1 MMEFKELEKG
11 KISEVE
17 GKILAKWKEENILE
31 KTIENRKDN
40 ETWVFYDGPIY
51 ANAKPGIHHV
61 FSKTI
66 KDSFCKYQTM
76 KGHKVDRKIGLDC
89 NGLPIEYNVEKKL
102 GINGK
107 KDIEKM
113 GIDKFIE
120 ECKKNTAINID
131 EVNRITDM
139 MGQFID
145 SKHPYIT
152 CTNDY
157 HETEWYLL
165 KEMHKKGLI
174 YNSNKILPY
183 CPRCGTELAK
193 FEVEQ
198 GYQED
203 SVNTVIVPFKIK
215 DSDTYFLV
223 WTTTPWTLMDNVAA
237 CVNPDLEYVKV
248 SSMGYKFI
256 VAKSLANKVLG
267 DDYEVLETYKGTDL
281 VGIKYEQ
288 LLPFAK
294 VTDGKS
300 FEVVADSYVTDEDG
314 TGIVHIAPAYGE
326 DDNRVCKENKI
337 GWTQNVNL
345 AGKYTIGPWEG
356 RLVTDPE
363 LEIEIIKYLKEQ
375 DKLFKKIKITHKYP
389 HCWRCKSPLI
399 YYAKSAWYIKTT
411 EYKDKIIEENNKIKW
426 HPDYVGTKRF
436 GNWLNN
442 MVDWGISRNRYWGCP
457 LPFWVCDECGEFEV
471 VGSREELI
479 ERANEEL
486 KYEDIDLHRPYVDN
500 ITIKCQHCGKTM
512 HRVKDVI
519 DVWFD
524 SGSMPYAQCHYPFE
538 NKEWFHKHFP
548 ADFIAEG
555 VDQTRGW
562 FYTLLVISTIISGQS
577 SFKNVVVNDM
587 MLDSNGKKM
596 SKSTGNII
604 DPIKIMEEYGADTVR
619 WYMLYASP
627 VWTPLKFDVEGL
639 KEVHSKFFNP
649 LRNSYN
655 FFAIYANADKITDI
669 NTCRVE
675 YNDREDIDKWLLSK
689 YNKLI
694 KEVTEAYDEYDL
706 NKVVKLITDFTS
718 IDLSNWYIRRNR
730 DRFWDNLMTTSK
742 KSVYMTTYEV
752 LLGLSRLIAP
762 IASYTAEEIYTNLTG
777 NISVHLSDFPICNEE
792 LIDLK
797 LEEKMDLVRDLIS
810 IGRNVREESKI
821 KVRQP
826 ISEILLDK
834 KKEKVIGELTSLIKE
849 ELNVK
854 EVIYTDDL
862 STYMN
867 FMVKPNFKEVGKIFG
882 KNIKEFSDKLLELSN
897 EDINKLENNESIKM
911 SIDNTTYDI
920 TKDMVDIRISSKEGF
935 KAMVVGNNFVI
946 LNTVITKELENE
958 GLARETISKVQQLR
972 KTMNFD
978 ITDRINMYIDATS
991 EYKENIKDY
1000 LDMIKDETLTINVYD
1015 KDGIEDKVNI
1025 NDYEVGFVLEKVG
1038 TK

>member
-1 MMEFKELEKG
+1 MEFKELEKG

-752 LLGLSRLIAP
+752 LEGLSKLIAP

-1000 LDMIKDETLTINVYD
+1000 LDMIKDETLTIDVYD

>member
-1 MMEFKELEKG
+1 MEFKELEKG

-512 HRVKDVI
+512 RRVKDVI

-752 LLGLSRLIAP
+752 LEGLSKLIAP

-777 NISVHLSDFPICNEE
+777 NISVHLSDFPVCNEE

>member
-1 MMEFKELEKG
+1 MEFKELEKG

-61 FSKTI
+61 LAKTI
-66 KDSFCKYQTM
+66 KDSFCKYKTM
-76 KGHKVDRKIGLDC
+76 KGYKVLRKIGLDTH
-89 NGLPIEYNVEKKL
+89 GLPIEVNVEKKL
-102 GINGK
+102 GFK
-107 KDIEKM
+107 TKADIEKF
-113 GIDKFIE
+113 GIENFCR
-120 ECKKNTAINID
+120 ECNNATALNID
-131 EVNRITDM
+131 EVNLLTDN

-145 SKHPYIT
+145 SKHPYVT
-152 CTNDY
+152 CSN
-157 HETEWYLL
+157 EFIESEWWLI
-165 KEMHKKGLI
+165 KEIDKKGLI
-174 YNSNKILPY
+174 YYGNKVLPY
-183 CPRCGTELAK
+183 CPRCGTELSAN
-193 FEVEQ
+193 EVGQ

-223 WTTTPWTLMDNVAA
+223 WTTTPWTLMANVAL
-237 CVNPDLEYVKV
+237 CVNPDLEYIKV
-248 SSMGYKFI
+248 SSAGYKFI

-267 DDYEVLETYKGTDL
+267 DDFEVLETYKGTDL
-281 VGIKYEQ
+281 VGTKYEQ
-288 LLPFAK
+288 LMPFAE
-294 VTDGKS
+294 VEGKC
-300 FEVVADSYVTDEDG
+300 FEVLADSYVTSEDG

-326 DDNRVCKENKI
+326 DDNRVCKENGI
-337 GWTQNVNL
+337 GFVNPV
-345 AGKYTIGPWEG
+345 GKDGCYTTGPWKG
-356 RLVTDPE
+356 TLVTDKD
-363 LEIEIIKYLKEQ
+363 LEIEIIKWLKEN
-375 DKLFKKIKITHKYP
+375 DKLFKKIKLTHDYP
-389 HCWRCKSPLI
+389 HCWRCHSPLI
-399 YYAKSAWYIKTT
+399 YYSKPAWYIRTT
-411 EYKDKIIEENNKIKW
+411 EYKDKILEANKTVSW

-436 GNWLNN
+436 NNWLEN

-457 LPFWVCDECGEFEV
+457 MPIWICSSCGEKHVIGSIKELDDMK
-471 VGSREELI
+471 VG
-479 ERANEEL
+479 
-486 KYEDIDLHRPYVDN
+486 DIDVKNMELHRPYIDEVH
-500 ITIKCQHCGKTM
+500 IKCPKCNGIM
-512 HRVKDVI
+512 NRVTDVM

-524 SGSMPYAQCHYPFE
+524 SGAMPYAQFHYPFE
-538 NKEWFHKHFP
+538 NKELFESQFP

-562 FYTLLVISTIISGQS
+562 FNSLICISTIVSGVS

-587 MLDSNGKKM
+587 VLDSNGKKM

-752 LLGLSRLIAP
+752 LEGLSKLIAP

-920 TKDMVDIRISSKEGF
+920 TKDMVDIRISSKDGF

-1000 LDMIKDETLTINVYD
+1000 LDMIKDETLTIDVYD

-1025 NDYEVGFVLEKVG
+1025 NDYEVGFVLEKVS

>member
-1 MMEFKELEKG
+1 MEFKELEKG

-562 FYTLLVISTIISGQS
+562 FYTLLLISTIISGQS

-1000 LDMIKDETLTINVYD
+1000 LDMIKDETLTIDVYD

-1025 NDYEVGFVLEKVG
+1025 NDYEVGFVLEKVS

>member
-1 MMEFKELEKG
+1 MEFKELEKG

-61 FSKTI
+61 LAKTI
-66 KDSFCKYQTM
+66 KDSFCKYKTM
-76 KGHKVDRKIGLDC
+76 KGYKVLRKIGLDTH
-89 NGLPIEYNVEKKL
+89 GLPIEVNVEKKL
-102 GINGK
+102 GFK
-107 KDIEKM
+107 TKADIEKF
-113 GIDKFIE
+113 GIENFCR
-120 ECKKNTAINID
+120 ECNNATALNID
-131 EVNRITDM
+131 EVNLLTDN

-145 SKHPYIT
+145 SKHPYVT
-152 CTNDY
+152 CSN
-157 HETEWYLL
+157 EFIESEWWLI
-165 KEMHKKGLI
+165 KEIDKKGLI
-174 YNSNKILPY
+174 YYGNKVLPY
-183 CPRCGTELAK
+183 CPRCGTELSAN
-193 FEVEQ
+193 EVGQ

-223 WTTTPWTLMDNVAA
+223 WTTTPWTLMANVGL
-237 CVNPDLEYVKV
+237 CVNPDLEYIKV

-267 DDYEVLETYKGTDL
+267 DDFEVLETYKGTDL
-281 VGIKYEQ
+281 VGTKYEQ
-288 LLPFAK
+288 LMPFAE
-294 VTDGKS
+294 VEGKC
-300 FEVVADSYVTDEDG
+300 FEVLADSYVTSEDG

-326 DDNRVCKENKI
+326 DDNRVCKENGI
-337 GWTQNVNL
+337 GFVNPV
-345 AGKYTIGPWEG
+345 GKDGCYTTGPWKG
-356 RLVTDPE
+356 TLVTDKD
-363 LEIEIIKYLKEQ
+363 LEIEIIKWLKEN
-375 DKLFKKIKITHKYP
+375 DKLFKKIKLTHDYP
-389 HCWRCKSPLI
+389 HCWRCHSPLI
-399 YYAKSAWYIKTT
+399 YYSKPAWYIRTT
-411 EYKDKIIEENNKIKW
+411 EYKDKILEANKTVSW

-436 GNWLNN
+436 NNWLEN

-457 LPFWVCDECGEFEV
+457 MPIWICSSCGEKHVIGSIKELDDMK
-471 VGSREELI
+471 VG
-479 ERANEEL
+479 
-486 KYEDIDLHRPYVDN
+486 DIDVKNMELHRPYIDEVH
-500 ITIKCQHCGKTM
+500 IKCPKCNGIM
-512 HRVKDVI
+512 NRVTDVM

-524 SGSMPYAQCHYPFE
+524 SGAMPYAQFHYPFE
-538 NKEWFHKHFP
+538 NKELFESQFP

-562 FYTLLVISTIISGQS
+562 FNSLICISTIVSGVS

-587 MLDSNGKKM
+587 VLDSNGKKM

-752 LLGLSRLIAP
+752 LEGLSKLIAP

-777 NISVHLSDFPICNEE
+777 NISVHLSDFPVCNEE

-834 KKEKVIGELTSLIKE
+834 KKEKVIGKLTSLIKE

-897 EDINKLENNESIKM
+897 EDINKLENNETIKM

-1025 NDYEVGFVLEKVG
+1025 NDYEVGFVLEKVS

>member
-1 MMEFKELEKG
+1 MEFKELEKG

-61 FSKTI
+61 LAKTI
-66 KDSFCKYQTM
+66 KDSFCKYKTM
-76 KGHKVDRKIGLDC
+76 KGYKVLRKIGLDTH
-89 NGLPIEYNVEKKL
+89 GLPIEVNVEKKL
-102 GINGK
+102 GFK
-107 KDIEKM
+107 TKADIEKF
-113 GIDKFIE
+113 GIENFCR
-120 ECKKNTAINID
+120 ECNNATALNID
-131 EVNRITDM
+131 EVNLLTDN

-145 SKHPYIT
+145 SKHPYVT
-152 CTNDY
+152 CSN
-157 HETEWYLL
+157 EFIESEWWLI
-165 KEMHKKGLI
+165 KEIDKKGLI
-174 YNSNKILPY
+174 YYGNKVLPY
-183 CPRCGTELAK
+183 CPRCGTELSAN
-193 FEVEQ
+193 EVGQ

-223 WTTTPWTLMDNVAA
+223 WTTTPWTLMANVAL
-237 CVNPDLEYVKV
+237 CVNPDLEYIKV

-267 DDYEVLETYKGTDL
+267 DDFEVLETYKGTDL
-281 VGIKYEQ
+281 VGTNYEQ
-288 LLPFAK
+288 LMPFAE
-294 VTDGKS
+294 VEGKC
-300 FEVVADSYVTDEDG
+300 FEVVADSYVTSEDG
-314 TGIVHIAPAYGE
+314 TGIVHIAPAYGD
-326 DDNRVCKENKI
+326 DDNRVCKENGI
-337 GWTQNVNL
+337 GFVNPV
-345 AGKYTIGPWEG
+345 GKDGCYTTGPWKG
-356 RLVTDPE
+356 TLVTDKD
-363 LEIEIIKYLKEQ
+363 LEIEIIKWLKEN
-375 DKLFKKIKITHKYP
+375 DKLFKKIKLTHDYP
-389 HCWRCKSPLI
+389 HCWRCHSPLI
-399 YYAKSAWYIKTT
+399 YYSKPAWYIRTT
-411 EYKDKIIEENNKIKW
+411 EYKDKILEANKTVSW

-436 GNWLNN
+436 NNWLEN

-457 LPFWVCDECGEFEV
+457 MPIWICSSCGEKHVIGSIKELDDMK
-471 VGSREELI
+471 VG
-479 ERANEEL
+479 
-486 KYEDIDLHRPYVDN
+486 DIDVKNMELHRPYIDEVH
-500 ITIKCQHCGKTM
+500 IKCPKCNGIM
-512 HRVKDVI
+512 NRVTDVM

-524 SGSMPYAQCHYPFE
+524 SGAMPYAQCHYPFE

-562 FYTLLVISTIISGQS
+562 FNSLICISTIVSGVS

-587 MLDSNGKKM
+587 VLDSNGKKM

-752 LLGLSRLIAP
+752 LEGLSRLIAP

-777 NISVHLSDFPICNEE
+777 NISVHLSDFPVCNEE
-792 LIDLK
+792 LINLK

-920 TKDMVDIRISSKEGF
+920 TKDMVDIRISSKDGF

-1025 NDYEVGFVLEKVG
+1025 NDYEVGFVLEKVS

>member
-1 MMEFKELEKG
+1 MEFKELEKG

-61 FSKTI
+61 LAKTI
-66 KDSFCKYQTM
+66 KDSFCKYKTM
-76 KGHKVDRKIGLDC
+76 KGYKVLRKIGLDTH
-89 NGLPIEYNVEKKL
+89 GLPIEVNVEKKL
-102 GINGK
+102 GFK
-107 KDIEKM
+107 TKADIEKF
-113 GIDKFIE
+113 GIENFCR
-120 ECKKNTAINID
+120 ECNNATALNID
-131 EVNRITDM
+131 EVNLLTDN

-145 SKHPYIT
+145 SRHPYVT
-152 CTNDY
+152 CSN
-157 HETEWYLL
+157 EFIESEWWLI
-165 KEMHKKGLI
+165 KEIDKKGLI
-174 YNSNKILPY
+174 YYGNKVLPY
-183 CPRCGTELAK
+183 CPRCGTELSAN
-193 FEVEQ
+193 EVGQ

-223 WTTTPWTLMDNVAA
+223 WTTTPWTLMANVAL
-237 CVNPDLEYVKV
+237 CVNPDLEYIKV

-267 DDYEVLETYKGTDL
+267 DDFEVLETYKGTDL
-281 VGIKYEQ
+281 VGTNYEQ
-288 LLPFAK
+288 LMPFAE
-294 VTDGKS
+294 VEGKC
-300 FEVVADSYVTDEDG
+300 FEVLADSYVTSEDG
-314 TGIVHIAPAYGE
+314 TGIVHIAPAYGD
-326 DDNRVCKENKI
+326 DDNRVCKENGI
-337 GWTQNVNL
+337 GFVNPV
-345 AGKYTIGPWEG
+345 GKDGCYTTGPWKG
-356 RLVTDPE
+356 TLVTDKD
-363 LEIEIIKYLKEQ
+363 LEIEIIKWLKEN
-375 DKLFKKIKITHKYP
+375 DKLFKKIKLTHDYP
-389 HCWRCKSPLI
+389 HCWRCHSPLI
-399 YYAKSAWYIKTT
+399 YYSKPAWYIRTT
-411 EYKDKIIEENNKIKW
+411 EYKDKILEANKTVSW

-436 GNWLNN
+436 NNWLEN

-457 LPFWVCDECGEFEV
+457 MPIWICSSCGEKHVIGSIKELDDMK
-471 VGSREELI
+471 VG
-479 ERANEEL
+479 
-486 KYEDIDLHRPYVDN
+486 DIDVKNMELHRPYIDEVH
-500 ITIKCQHCGKTM
+500 IKCPKCNGFM
-512 HRVKDVI
+512 NRVTDVM

-524 SGSMPYAQCHYPFE
+524 SGAMPYAQFHYPFE
-538 NKEWFHKHFP
+538 NKELFESQFP

-562 FYTLLVISTIISGQS
+562 FNSLICISTIVSGVS

-587 MLDSNGKKM
+587 VLDSNGKKM

-1025 NDYEVGFVLEKVG
+1025 NDYEVGFVLEKVS

>member
-1 MMEFKELEKG
+1 MEFKELEKG

-61 FSKTI
+61 LAKTI
-66 KDSFCKYQTM
+66 KDSFCKYKTM
-76 KGHKVDRKIGLDC
+76 KGYKVLRKIGLDTH
-89 NGLPIEYNVEKKL
+89 GLPIEVNVEKKL
-102 GINGK
+102 GFK
-107 KDIEKM
+107 TKADIEKF
-113 GIDKFIE
+113 GIENFCR
-120 ECKKNTAINID
+120 ECNNATALNID
-131 EVNRITDM
+131 EVNLLTDN

-145 SKHPYIT
+145 SKHPYVT
-152 CTNDY
+152 CSN
-157 HETEWYLL
+157 EFIESEWWLI
-165 KEMHKKGLI
+165 KEIDKKGLI
-174 YNSNKILPY
+174 YYGNKVLPY
-183 CPRCGTELAK
+183 CPRCGTELSAN
-193 FEVEQ
+193 EVGQ

-223 WTTTPWTLMDNVAA
+223 WTTTPWTLMANVAL
-237 CVNPDLEYVKV
+237 CVNPDLEYIKV

-267 DDYEVLETYKGTDL
+267 GDFEVLETYKGTDL
-281 VGIKYEQ
+281 VSTKYEQ
-288 LLPFAK
+288 LMPFAE
-294 VTDGKS
+294 VEGKC
-300 FEVVADSYVTDEDG
+300 FEVLADSYVTSEDG

-326 DDNRVCKENKI
+326 DDNRVCKENGI
-337 GWTQNVNL
+337 GFVNPV
-345 AGKYTIGPWEG
+345 GKDGCYTTGPWKG
-356 RLVTDPE
+356 TLVTDKD
-363 LEIEIIKYLKEQ
+363 LEIEIIKWLKEN
-375 DKLFKKIKITHKYP
+375 DKLFKKIKLTHDYP
-389 HCWRCKSPLI
+389 HCWRCHSPLI
-399 YYAKSAWYIKTT
+399 YYSKPAWYIRTT
-411 EYKDKIIEENNKIKW
+411 EYKDKILEANKTVSW

-436 GNWLNN
+436 NNWLEN

-457 LPFWVCDECGEFEV
+457 MPIWICSSCGEKHVIGSIKELDDMK
-471 VGSREELI
+471 VG
-479 ERANEEL
+479 
-486 KYEDIDLHRPYVDN
+486 DIDVKNMELHRPYIDEVH
-500 ITIKCQHCGKTM
+500 IKCPKCNGIM
-512 HRVKDVI
+512 NRVTDVM

-524 SGSMPYAQCHYPFE
+524 SGAMPYAQCHYPFE

-562 FYTLLVISTIISGQS
+562 FNSLICISTIVSGVS

-587 MLDSNGKKM
+587 VLDSNGKKM

-752 LLGLSRLIAP
+752 LEGLSKLIAP

-777 NISVHLSDFPICNEE
+777 NTSVHLSDFPVCNEE
-792 LIDLK
+792 LINLK

-920 TKDMVDIRISSKEGF
+920 TKDMVDIRISSKDGF

-1025 NDYEVGFVLEKVG
+1025 NDYEVGFVLEKVS

>member
-1 MMEFKELEKG
+1 MEFKELEKG

-215 DSDTYFLV
+215 DSDTYLLV

-512 HRVKDVI
+512 RRVKDVI

-752 LLGLSRLIAP
+752 LLGLSKLIAP

-777 NISVHLSDFPICNEE
+777 NISVHLSDFPVCNEE

-897 EDINKLENNESIKM
+897 EDINKLENNETIKM

-1025 NDYEVGFVLEKVG
+1025 NDYEVGFVLEKVS

>member
-1 MMEFKELEKG
+1 MEFKELEKG

-61 FSKTI
+61 LAKTI
-66 KDSFCKYQTM
+66 KDSFCKYKTM
-76 KGHKVDRKIGLDC
+76 KGYKVLRKIGLDTH
-89 NGLPIEYNVEKKL
+89 GLPIEVNVEKKL
-102 GINGK
+102 GFK
-107 KDIEKM
+107 TKADIEKF
-113 GIDKFIE
+113 GIENFCR
-120 ECKKNTAINID
+120 ECNNATALNID
-131 EVNRITDM
+131 EVNLLTDN

-145 SKHPYIT
+145 SKHPYVT
-152 CTNDY
+152 CSN
-157 HETEWYLL
+157 EFIESEWWLI
-165 KEMHKKGLI
+165 KEIDKKGLI
-174 YNSNKILPY
+174 YYGNKVLPY
-183 CPRCGTELAK
+183 CPRCGTELSAN
-193 FEVEQ
+193 EVGQ

-223 WTTTPWTLMDNVAA
+223 WTTTPWTLMANVAL
-237 CVNPDLEYVKV
+237 CVNPDLEYIKV

-267 DDYEVLETYKGTDL
+267 DDFEVLETYKGTDL
-281 VGIKYEQ
+281 VGTNYEQ
-288 LLPFAK
+288 LMPFAE
-294 VTDGKS
+294 VEGKC
-300 FEVVADSYVTDEDG
+300 FEVVADSYVTSEDG
-314 TGIVHIAPAYGE
+314 TGIVHIAPAYGD
-326 DDNRVCKENKI
+326 DDNRVCKENGI
-337 GWTQNVNL
+337 GFVNPV
-345 AGKYTIGPWEG
+345 GKDGCYTTGPWKG
-356 RLVTDPE
+356 TLVTDKD
-363 LEIEIIKYLKEQ
+363 LEIEIIKWLKEN
-375 DKLFKKIKITHKYP
+375 DKLFKKIKLTHDYP
-389 HCWRCKSPLI
+389 HCWRCHSPLI
-399 YYAKSAWYIKTT
+399 YYSKPAWYIRTT
-411 EYKDKIIEENNKIKW
+411 EYKDKILEANKTVSW

-436 GNWLNN
+436 NNWLEN

-457 LPFWVCDECGEFEV
+457 MPIWICSSCGEKHVIGSIKELDDMK
-471 VGSREELI
+471 VG
-479 ERANEEL
+479 
-486 KYEDIDLHRPYVDN
+486 DIDVKNMELHRPYIDEVH
-500 ITIKCQHCGKTM
+500 IKCPKCNGIM
-512 HRVKDVI
+512 NRVTDVM

-524 SGSMPYAQCHYPFE
+524 SGAMPYAQFHYPFE
-538 NKEWFHKHFP
+538 NKELFESQFP

-562 FYTLLVISTIISGQS
+562 FNSLICISTIVSGVS

-587 MLDSNGKKM
+587 VLDSNGKKM

-752 LLGLSRLIAP
+752 LEGLSKLIAP

>member
-1 MMEFKELEKG
+1 MEFKELEKG

-752 LLGLSRLIAP
+752 LEGLSKLIAP

-1000 LDMIKDETLTINVYD
+1000 LDMIKDETLTIDVYD

-1025 NDYEVGFVLEKVG
+1025 NDYEVGFVLEKVS

>member
-1 MMEFKELEKG
+1 MEFKELEKG

-61 FSKTI
+61 LAKTI
-66 KDSFCKYQTM
+66 KDSFCKYKTM
-76 KGHKVDRKIGLDC
+76 KGYKVLRKIGLDTH
-89 NGLPIEYNVEKKL
+89 GLPIEVNVEKKL
-102 GINGK
+102 GFK
-107 KDIEKM
+107 TKADIEKF
-113 GIDKFIE
+113 GIENFCR
-120 ECKKNTAINID
+120 ECNNATALNID
-131 EVNRITDM
+131 EVNLLTDN

-145 SKHPYIT
+145 SKHPYVT
-152 CTNDY
+152 CSN
-157 HETEWYLL
+157 EFIESEWWLI
-165 KEMHKKGLI
+165 KEIDKKGLI
-174 YNSNKILPY
+174 YYGNKVLPY
-183 CPRCGTELAK
+183 CPRCGTELSAN
-193 FEVEQ
+193 EVGQ

-223 WTTTPWTLMDNVAA
+223 WTTTPWTLMANVAL
-237 CVNPDLEYVKV
+237 CVNPDLEYIKV

-267 DDYEVLETYKGTDL
+267 DDFEVLETYKGTDL
-281 VGIKYEQ
+281 VGTNYER
-288 LLPFAK
+288 LMPFAE
-294 VTDGKS
+294 VEGKC
-300 FEVVADSYVTDEDG
+300 FEVVADSYVTSEDG
-314 TGIVHIAPAYGE
+314 TGIVHIAPAYGD
-326 DDNRVCKENKI
+326 DDNRVCKENGI
-337 GWTQNVNL
+337 GFVNPV
-345 AGKYTIGPWEG
+345 GKDGCYTTGPWKG
-356 RLVTDPE
+356 TLVTDKD
-363 LEIEIIKYLKEQ
+363 LEIEIIKWLKEN
-375 DKLFKKIKITHKYP
+375 DKLFKKIKLTHDYP
-389 HCWRCKSPLI
+389 HCWRCHSPLI
-399 YYAKSAWYIKTT
+399 YYSKPAWYIRTT
-411 EYKDKIIEENNKIKW
+411 EYKDKILEANKTVSW

-436 GNWLNN
+436 NNWLEN

-457 LPFWVCDECGEFEV
+457 MPIWICSSCGEKHVIGSIKELDDMK
-471 VGSREELI
+471 VG
-479 ERANEEL
+479 
-486 KYEDIDLHRPYVDN
+486 DIDVKNMELHRPYIDEVH
-500 ITIKCQHCGKTM
+500 IKCPKCNGIM
-512 HRVKDVI
+512 NRVTDVM

-524 SGSMPYAQCHYPFE
+524 SGAMPYAQCHYPFE

-562 FYTLLVISTIISGQS
+562 FNSLICISTIVSGVS

-587 MLDSNGKKM
+587 VLDSNGKKM

-752 LLGLSRLIAP
+752 LEGLSKLIAP

-1025 NDYEVGFVLEKVG
+1025 NDYEVGFVLEKVS

>member
-1 MMEFKELEKG
+1 MEFKELEKG

-61 FSKTI
+61 LAKTI
-66 KDSFCKYQTM
+66 KDSFCKYKTM
-76 KGHKVDRKIGLDC
+76 KGYKVLRKIGLDTH
-89 NGLPIEYNVEKKL
+89 GLPIEVNVEKKL
-102 GINGK
+102 GFK
-107 KDIEKM
+107 TKADIEKF
-113 GIDKFIE
+113 GIENFCR
-120 ECKKNTAINID
+120 ECNNATALNID
-131 EVNRITDM
+131 EVNLLTDN

-145 SKHPYIT
+145 SKHPYVT
-152 CTNDY
+152 CSN
-157 HETEWYLL
+157 EFIESEWWLI
-165 KEMHKKGLI
+165 KEIDKKGLI
-174 YNSNKILPY
+174 YYGNKVLPY
-183 CPRCGTELAK
+183 CPRCGTELSAN
-193 FEVEQ
+193 EVGQ

-223 WTTTPWTLMDNVAA
+223 WTTTPWTLMANVAL
-237 CVNPDLEYVKV
+237 CVNPDLEYIKV

-256 VAKSLANKVLG
+256 VAKTLANKVLG

-281 VGIKYEQ
+281 VGTNYEQ
-288 LLPFAK
+288 LMPFAE
-294 VTDGKS
+294 VEGKC
-300 FEVVADSYVTDEDG
+300 FEVVADSYVTSEDG
-314 TGIVHIAPAYGE
+314 TGIVHIAPAYGD
-326 DDNRVCKENKI
+326 DDNRVCKENGI
-337 GWTQNVNL
+337 GFVNPV
-345 AGKYTIGPWEG
+345 GKDGCYTTGPWKG
-356 RLVTDPE
+356 TLVTDKD
-363 LEIEIIKYLKEQ
+363 LEIEIIKWLKEN
-375 DKLFKKIKITHKYP
+375 DKLFKKIKLTHDYP
-389 HCWRCKSPLI
+389 HCWRCHSPLI
-399 YYAKSAWYIKTT
+399 YYSKPAWYIRTT
-411 EYKDKIIEENNKIKW
+411 EYKDKILEANKTVSW

-436 GNWLNN
+436 NNWLEN

-457 LPFWVCDECGEFEV
+457 MPIWICSSCGEKHVIGSIKELDDMK
-471 VGSREELI
+471 VG
-479 ERANEEL
+479 
-486 KYEDIDLHRPYVDN
+486 DIDVKNMELHRPYIDEVH
-500 ITIKCQHCGKTM
+500 IKCPKCNGIM
-512 HRVKDVI
+512 NRVTDVM

-524 SGSMPYAQCHYPFE
+524 SGAMPYAQCHYPFE

-562 FYTLLVISTIISGQS
+562 FNSLICISTIVSGVS

-587 MLDSNGKKM
+587 VLDSNGKKM

-752 LLGLSRLIAP
+752 LEGLSKLIAP

-777 NISVHLSDFPICNEE
+777 NTSVHLSDFPVCNEE
-792 LIDLK
+792 LINLK

-1025 NDYEVGFVLEKVG
+1025 NDYEVGFVLEKVS

>member
-1 MMEFKELEKG
+1 MEFKELEKG

-17 GKILAKWKEENILE
+17 SKILAKWKEEDILN

-61 FSKTI
+61 LAKTI
-66 KDSFCKYQTM
+66 KDSFCKYKTM
-76 KGHKVDRKIGLDC
+76 KGYKVLRKIGLDTH
-89 NGLPIEYNVEKKL
+89 GLPIEVNVEKKL
-102 GINGK
+102 GFK
-107 KDIEKM
+107 TKADIEKF
-113 GIDKFIE
+113 GIENFCR
-120 ECKKNTAINID
+120 ECNNATALNID
-131 EVNRITDM
+131 EVNLLTDN

-145 SKHPYIT
+145 SKHPYVT
-152 CTNDY
+152 CSN
-157 HETEWYLL
+157 EFIESEWWLI
-165 KEMHKKGLI
+165 KEIDKKGLI
-174 YNSNKILPY
+174 YYGNKVLPY
-183 CPRCGTELAK
+183 CPRCGTELSAN
-193 FEVEQ
+193 EVGQ

-223 WTTTPWTLMDNVAA
+223 WTTTPWTLMANVAL
-237 CVNPDLEYVKV
+237 CVNPDLEYIKV

-267 DDYEVLETYKGTDL
+267 DDFEVLETYKGTDL
-281 VGIKYEQ
+281 VGTNYEQ
-288 LLPFAK
+288 LMPFAE
-294 VTDGKS
+294 VEGKC
-300 FEVVADSYVTDEDG
+300 FEVVADSYVTSEDG
-314 TGIVHIAPAYGE
+314 TGIVHIAPAYGD
-326 DDNRVCKENKI
+326 DDNRVCKENGI
-337 GWTQNVNL
+337 GFVNPV
-345 AGKYTIGPWEG
+345 GKDGCYTTGPWEG
-356 RLVTDPE
+356 TLVTDKD
-363 LEIEIIKYLKEQ
+363 LEIEIIKWLKEN
-375 DKLFKKIKITHKYP
+375 DKLFKKIKLTHDYP
-389 HCWRCKSPLI
+389 HCWRCHSPLI
-399 YYAKSAWYIKTT
+399 YYSKPAWYIRTT
-411 EYKDKIIEENNKIKW
+411 EYKDKIIAANKTVSW

-436 GNWLNN
+436 NNWLEN

-457 LPFWVCDECGEFEV
+457 MPIWICSSCGEKHVIGSIKELDDMK
-471 VGSREELI
+471 VG
-479 ERANEEL
+479 
-486 KYEDIDLHRPYVDN
+486 DIDVKNMELHRPYIDEVH
-500 ITIKCQHCGKTM
+500 IKCPKCNGIM
-512 HRVKDVI
+512 NRVTDVM

-524 SGSMPYAQCHYPFE
+524 SGAMPYAQFHYPFE
-538 NKEWFHKHFP
+538 NKELFESQFP

-562 FYTLLVISTIISGQS
+562 FNSLICISTIVSGVS

-587 MLDSNGKKM
+587 VLDSNGKKM

-1025 NDYEVGFVLEKVG
+1025 NDYEVGFVLEKVS

>member
-1 MMEFKELEKG
+1 MEFKELEKG

-411 EYKDKIIEENNKIKW
+411 EYKDKIVEENNKIKW

-471 VGSREELI
+471 IGSREELI
-479 ERANEEL
+479 ERANEKL

-562 FYTLLVISTIISGQS
+562 FYTLLLISTIISGQS

-752 LLGLSRLIAP
+752 LEGLSKLIAP

-1025 NDYEVGFVLEKVG
+1025 NDYEVGFVLEKVS

>member
-1 MMEFKELEKG
+1 MEFKELEKG

-61 FSKTI
+61 LAKTI
-66 KDSFCKYQTM
+66 KDSFCKYKTM
-76 KGHKVDRKIGLDC
+76 KGYKVLRKIGLDTH
-89 NGLPIEYNVEKKL
+89 GLPIEVNVEKKL
-102 GINGK
+102 GFK
-107 KDIEKM
+107 TKADIEKF
-113 GIDKFIE
+113 GIENFCR
-120 ECKKNTAINID
+120 ECNNATALNID
-131 EVNRITDM
+131 EVNLLTDN

-145 SKHPYIT
+145 SKHPYVT
-152 CTNDY
+152 CSN
-157 HETEWYLL
+157 EFIESEWWLIKKIDK
-165 KEMHKKGLI
+165 KELI
-174 YNSNKILPY
+174 YYGNKVLPY
-183 CPRCGTELAK
+183 CPRCGTELSAN
-193 FEVEQ
+193 EVGQ

-223 WTTTPWTLMDNVAA
+223 WTTTPWTLMANVAL
-237 CVNPDLEYVKV
+237 CVNPDLEYIKV

-256 VAKSLANKVLG
+256 VAKTLANKVLG

-281 VGIKYEQ
+281 VGTNYEQ
-288 LLPFAK
+288 LMPFAE
-294 VTDGKS
+294 VEGKC
-300 FEVVADSYVTDEDG
+300 FEVVADSYVTSEDG
-314 TGIVHIAPAYGE
+314 TGIVHIAPAYGD
-326 DDNRVCKENKI
+326 DDNRVCKENGI
-337 GWTQNVNL
+337 GFVNPV
-345 AGKYTIGPWEG
+345 GKDGCYTTGPWKG
-356 RLVTDPE
+356 TLVTDKD
-363 LEIEIIKYLKEQ
+363 LEIEIIKWLKEN
-375 DKLFKKIKITHKYP
+375 DKLFKKIKLTHDYP
-389 HCWRCKSPLI
+389 HCWRCHSPLI
-399 YYAKSAWYIKTT
+399 YYSKPAWYIRTT
-411 EYKDKIIEENNKIKW
+411 EYKDKILEANKTVSW

-436 GNWLNN
+436 NNWLEN

-457 LPFWVCDECGEFEV
+457 MPIWICSSCGEKHVIGSIKELDDMK
-471 VGSREELI
+471 VG
-479 ERANEEL
+479 
-486 KYEDIDLHRPYVDN
+486 DIDVKNMELHRPYIDEVH
-500 ITIKCQHCGKTM
+500 IKCPKCNGIM
-512 HRVKDVI
+512 NRVTDVM

-524 SGSMPYAQCHYPFE
+524 SGAMPYAQFHYPFE
-538 NKEWFHKHFP
+538 NKELFESQFP

-562 FYTLLVISTIISGQS
+562 FNSLICISTIVSGVS

-587 MLDSNGKKM
+587 VLDSNGKKM

-694 KEVTEAYDEYDL
+694 KEVTETYDEYDL

-752 LLGLSRLIAP
+752 LEGLSKLIAP

-1025 NDYEVGFVLEKVG
+1025 NDYEVGFVLEKVS

>member
-1 MMEFKELEKG
+1 MEFKELEKG

-61 FSKTI
+61 LAKTI
-66 KDSFCKYQTM
+66 KDSFCKYKTM
-76 KGHKVDRKIGLDC
+76 KGYKVLRKIGLDTH
-89 NGLPIEYNVEKKL
+89 GLPIEVNVEKKL
-102 GINGK
+102 GFK
-107 KDIEKM
+107 TKADIEKF
-113 GIDKFIE
+113 GIENFCR
-120 ECKKNTAINID
+120 ECNNATALNID
-131 EVNRITDM
+131 EVNLLTDN

-145 SKHPYIT
+145 SKHPYVT
-152 CTNDY
+152 CSN
-157 HETEWYLL
+157 EFIESEWWLI
-165 KEMHKKGLI
+165 KEIDKKGLI
-174 YNSNKILPY
+174 YYGNKVLPY
-183 CPRCGTELAK
+183 CPRCGTELSAN
-193 FEVEQ
+193 EVGQ

-223 WTTTPWTLMDNVAA
+223 WTTTPWTLMANVAL
-237 CVNPDLEYVKV
+237 CVNPDLEYIKV

-267 DDYEVLETYKGTDL
+267 DDFEVLETYKGTDL
-281 VGIKYEQ
+281 VGTNYEQ
-288 LLPFAK
+288 LMPFAE
-294 VTDGKS
+294 VEGKC
-300 FEVVADSYVTDEDG
+300 FEVVADSYVTSEDG
-314 TGIVHIAPAYGE
+314 TGIVHIAPAYGD
-326 DDNRVCKENKI
+326 DDNRVCKENGI
-337 GWTQNVNL
+337 GFVNPV
-345 AGKYTIGPWEG
+345 GKDGCYTTGPWKG
-356 RLVTDPE
+356 TLVTDKD
-363 LEIEIIKYLKEQ
+363 LEIEIIKWLKEN
-375 DKLFKKIKITHKYP
+375 DKLFKKIKLTHDYP
-389 HCWRCKSPLI
+389 HCWRCHSPLI
-399 YYAKSAWYIKTT
+399 YYSKPAWYIRTT
-411 EYKDKIIEENNKIKW
+411 EYKDKILEANKTVSW

-436 GNWLNN
+436 NNWLEN

-457 LPFWVCDECGEFEV
+457 MPIWICSSCGEKHVIGSIKELDDMK
-471 VGSREELI
+471 VG
-479 ERANEEL
+479 
-486 KYEDIDLHRPYVDN
+486 DIDVKNMELHRPYIDEVH
-500 ITIKCQHCGKTM
+500 IKCPKCNGIM
-512 HRVKDVI
+512 NRVTDVM

-524 SGSMPYAQCHYPFE
+524 SGAMPYAQCHYPFE
-538 NKEWFHKHFP
+538 NKELFESQFP

-562 FYTLLVISTIISGQS
+562 FNSLICISTIVSGVS

-587 MLDSNGKKM
+587 VLDSNGKKM

-752 LLGLSRLIAP
+752 LLGLSKLIAP

-777 NISVHLSDFPICNEE
+777 NISVHLSDFPVCNEE
-792 LIDLK
+792 LINLK

-920 TKDMVDIRISSKEGF
+920 TKDMVDIRISSKDGF

-1025 NDYEVGFVLEKVG
+1025 NDYEVGFVLEKVS

>member
-1 MMEFKELEKG
+1 MEFKELEKG

-61 FSKTI
+61 LAKTI
-66 KDSFCKYQTM
+66 KDSFCKYKTM
-76 KGHKVDRKIGLDC
+76 KGYKVLRKIGLDTH
-89 NGLPIEYNVEKKL
+89 GLPIEVNVEKKL
-102 GINGK
+102 GFK
-107 KDIEKM
+107 TKADIEKF
-113 GIDKFIE
+113 GIENFCR
-120 ECKKNTAINID
+120 ECNNATALNID
-131 EVNRITDM
+131 EVNLLTDN

-145 SKHPYIT
+145 SRHPYVT
-152 CTNDY
+152 CSN
-157 HETEWYLL
+157 EFIESEWWLI
-165 KEMHKKGLI
+165 KEIDKKGLI
-174 YNSNKILPY
+174 YYGNKVLPY
-183 CPRCGTELAK
+183 CPRCGTELSAN
-193 FEVEQ
+193 EVGQ

-223 WTTTPWTLMDNVAA
+223 WTTTPWTLMANVAL
-237 CVNPDLEYVKV
+237 CVNPDLEYIKV

-267 DDYEVLETYKGTDL
+267 DDFEVLETYKGTDL
-281 VGIKYEQ
+281 VGTKYEQ
-288 LLPFAK
+288 LMPFAE
-294 VTDGKS
+294 VEGKC
-300 FEVVADSYVTDEDG
+300 FEVLADSYVTSEDG
-314 TGIVHIAPAYGE
+314 TGIVHIAPAYGD
-326 DDNRVCKENKI
+326 DDNRVCKENGI
-337 GWTQNVNL
+337 GFVNPV
-345 AGKYTIGPWEG
+345 GKDGCYTTGPWKG
-356 RLVTDPE
+356 TLVTDKD
-363 LEIEIIKYLKEQ
+363 LEIEIIKWLKEN
-375 DKLFKKIKITHKYP
+375 DKLFKKIKLTHDYP
-389 HCWRCKSPLI
+389 HCWRCHSPLI
-399 YYAKSAWYIKTT
+399 YYSKPAWYIRTT
-411 EYKDKIIEENNKIKW
+411 EYKDKILEANKTVSW

-436 GNWLNN
+436 NNWLEN

-457 LPFWVCDECGEFEV
+457 MPIWICSSCGEKHVIGSIKELDDMK
-471 VGSREELI
+471 VG
-479 ERANEEL
+479 
-486 KYEDIDLHRPYVDN
+486 DIDVKNMELHRPYIDEVH
-500 ITIKCQHCGKTM
+500 IKCPKCNGIM
-512 HRVKDVI
+512 NRVTDVM

-524 SGSMPYAQCHYPFE
+524 SGAMPYAQFHYPFE
-538 NKEWFHKHFP
+538 NKELFESQFP

-562 FYTLLVISTIISGQS
+562 FNSLICISTIVSGVS

-587 MLDSNGKKM
+587 VLDSNGKKM

-655 FFAIYANADKITDI
+655 FFAIYANADKIIDI

-752 LLGLSRLIAP
+752 LLGLSKLIAP

-777 NISVHLSDFPICNEE
+777 NISVHLSDFPVCNEE

-920 TKDMVDIRISSKEGF
+920 TKDMVDIRISSKDGF

-991 EYKENIKDY
+991 EYKESIKDY

-1025 NDYEVGFVLEKVG
+1025 NDYEVGFVLEKVS